1 VEQGE
6 FFNYFISLFFPLP
19 SGRMYFIFRWWKKR
33 VIIFSNTAIPV
44 GKSGA
49 IFLDDFSVNL
59 NNNKDLDC
67 SHVFFWF
74 IDMLHCKRYF
84 VSFFVFFFFLSL
96 TGMASVFRT

>member
-1 VEQGE
+1 MEQGE
-6 FFNYFISLFFPLP
+6 FFNYFISLFFFPPLWENVLYI
-19 SGRMYFIFRWWKKR
+19 SVVEEESNY
-33 VIIFSNTAIPV
+33 FSNTAIPL

-84 VSFFVFFFFLSL
+84 VSFFVFFFSFFDRN
-96 TGMASVFRT
+96 GICV

>member
-6 FFNYFISLFFPLP
+6 FFNYFISLFFFPPLWENVLYI
-19 SGRMYFIFRWWKKR
+19 SVVEEESNY
-33 VIIFSNTAIPV
+33 FSNTAIPL